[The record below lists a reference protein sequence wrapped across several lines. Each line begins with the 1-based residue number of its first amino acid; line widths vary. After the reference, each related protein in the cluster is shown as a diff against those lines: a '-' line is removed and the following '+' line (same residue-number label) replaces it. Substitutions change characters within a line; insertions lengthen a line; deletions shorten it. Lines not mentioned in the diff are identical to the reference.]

1 MRDLLS
7 PKQVAQALGVGESS
21 VKRWCDLGKITA
33 IRTSGGHRRLA
44 LADVLRFVRESDQPV
59 VRPEILG
66 LPPARESERS
76 LTRARRLLVDALLAG
91 DESRSRRI
99 VFDLYLAKHS
109 LSVVCDEVVAA
120 AFREIGE
127 LWSCQQAE
135 VYQERRACEIM
146 LRILHAFRDT
156 QRGMNPT
163 LVAIGGTPP
172 GDAYAIPNAVV
183 ELVLREAGWQAESL
197 GTSLPFDS
205 LAAAVRSQRPRLLW
219 LSVSHVRDEA
229 EFLAGYRELHDT
241 ARALGTAMVVG
252 GQALSR
258 ELRHQMSYVSFCD
271 TVRQLDDFARA
282 FSGSESGLKDRAEIE
297 TGRLKAHRIEEASE
311 SRTGE
316 LRAGELRTGELRAG
330 ELRAGERRT
339 GDVRNAEGRSSD
351 NRTAEARSSE
361 ERIGEQR
368 AAMSDHR
375 TGEGH
380 TADTRSTE
388 RPGED
393 ERAATIPIRAMR

>member
-99 VFDLYLAKHS
+99 VFDLYLAKHT

-156 QRGMNPT
+156 QRGINPT

-258 ELRHQMSYVSFCD
+258 DLRHQMSYVSFCD
-271 TVRQLDDFARA
+271 TVRQLDDFARV
-282 FSGSESGLKDRAEIE
+282 FRGSESGLKDRTDIE
-297 TGRLKAHRIEEASE
+297 TGRLKANRTEEASE
-311 SRTGE
+311 SRLGD
-316 LRAGELRTGELRAG
+316 LRAGDLRAG
-330 ELRAGERRT
+330 DLRAGERRS
-339 GDVRNAEGRSSD
+339 GDLRTAEGRSSD
-351 NRTAEARSSE
+351 NRAAEARAGE
-361 ERIGEQR
+361 ERSGEQR
-368 AAMSDHR
+368 AALGEQRASD
-375 TGEGH
+375 GH
-380 TADTRSTE
+380 AADD
-388 RPGED
+388 RPAEHPGDD
-393 ERAATIPIRAMR
+393 ERAATIPIRAIR

>member
-33 IRTSGGHRRLA
+33 VRTSGGHRRLA

-109 LSVVCDEVVAA
+109 LSTVCDEVVAG

-135 VYQERRACEIM
+135 IYQERRACEIM

-156 QRGMNPT
+156 QRGINPA

-172 GDAYAIPNAVV
+172 GDSYAIPNAIV

-197 GTSLPFDS
+197 GTSLPFSS

-219 LSVSHVRDEA
+219 LSVSHVRDDA

-241 ARALGTAMVVG
+241 ARELGTAMVVG
-252 GQALSR
+252 GQALGR
-258 ELRHQMSYVSFCD
+258 ELRHQMSYASFCD

-282 FSGSESGLKDRAEIE
+282 FRGTENAIKDRSE
-297 TGRLKAHRIEEASE
+297 TTENRVNDSPRSDEDRAS
-311 SRTGE
+311 
-316 LRAGELRTGELRAG
+316 
-330 ELRAGERRT
+330 
-339 GDVRNAEGRSSD
+339 
-351 NRTAEARSSE
+351 
-361 ERIGEQR
+361 
-368 AAMSDHR
+368 
-375 TGEGH
+375 
-380 TADTRSTE
+380 
-388 RPGED
+388 
-393 ERAATIPIRAMR
+393 TIPIRAVR

>member
-76 LTRARRLLVDALLAG
+76 LTRAKRLLVDALLAG
-91 DESRSRRI
+91 DESLSRRI
-99 VFDLYLAKHS
+99 VFDLYLAKHT
-109 LSVVCDEVVAA
+109 LSVVCDEVVAG

-127 LWSCQQAE
+127 RWSCQQAE

-156 QRGMNPT
+156 QRGMNPS

-172 GDAYAIPNAVV
+172 GDLYAIPNAIV

-197 GTSLPFDS
+197 GTSLPFSS

-219 LSVSHVRDEA
+219 LSVTYVRDDA
-229 EFLAGYRELHDT
+229 EFVAGYRELHDT
-241 ARALGTAMVVG
+241 ARELGTAMVVG
-252 GQALSR
+252 GQALGR
-258 ELRHQMSYVSFCD
+258 ELRQQMSYASFCD

-282 FSGSESGLKDRAEIE
+282 FRGSESVLRDRTESAE
-297 TGRLKAHRIEEASE
+297 TRSSE
-311 SRTGE
+311 NKMGDARTGE
-316 LRAGELRTGELRAG
+316 NRAGEARAG
-330 ELRAGERRT
+330 DDRGQ
-339 GDVRNAEGRSSD
+339 DD
-351 NRTAEARSSE
+351 
-361 ERIGEQR
+361 
-368 AAMSDHR
+368 
-375 TGEGH
+375 
-380 TADTRSTE
+380 
-388 RPGED
+388 
-393 ERAATIPIRAMR
+393 RAATIPIRAVR